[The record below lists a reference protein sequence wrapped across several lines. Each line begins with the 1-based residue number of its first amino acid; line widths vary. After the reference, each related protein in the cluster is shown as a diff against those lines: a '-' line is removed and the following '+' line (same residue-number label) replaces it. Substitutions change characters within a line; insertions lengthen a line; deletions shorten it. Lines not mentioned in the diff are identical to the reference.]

1 MSTGGIVK
9 MKKSICGVWPAAG
22 LTALAVLAILG
33 LFASCHSVD
42 RVDADTQIDL
52 SGYWNDTDLRLASE
66 ALIKSCLETPRLSQ
80 FEASQRRLPVIV
92 VGTFRNA
99 SDEHIDT
106 SILSQRLEAS
116 ILNSGK
122 AEFVASGD
130 LRQEIRAEREDQQSG
145 YTSDESAAA
154 LGRETGADFIMT
166 GSVKTIVD
174 SYDKTATRSYF
185 ITAELTDITTN
196 RRTWIGE
203 YNEIKKVIK
212 NPGVKP

>member
-1 MSTGGIVK
+1 
-9 MKKSICGVWPAAG
+9 MKKNFLLCLTAG
-22 LTALAVLAILG
+22 LLTFAV
-33 LFASCHSVD
+33 SCHSVK
-42 RVDADTQIDL
+42 RVDADTQTDL
-52 SGYWNDTDLRLASE
+52 SGYWNDTDLRLASD
-66 ALIKSCLETPRLSQ
+66 ALITACLQAPRLGQ
-80 FEASQRRLPVIV
+80 FETSQRRLPVIV

-116 ILNSGK
+116 IQNSGK

-130 LRQEIRAEREDQQSG
+130 LRREIREEREDQQQG
-145 YTSDESAAA
+145 YTSDETTAA

-174 SYDKTATRSYF
+174 QYGKTATRSYF
-185 ITAELTDITTN
+185 ITSELTDITTN
-196 RRTWIGE
+196 RRVWIGE

-212 NPGVKP
+212 KPGVKP

>member
-1 MSTGGIVK
+1 
-9 MKKSICGVWPAAG
+9 MKKTIHGVCAAFV
-22 LTALAVLAILG
+22 VLAAFI
-33 LFASCHSVD
+33 LFASCHSVK
-42 RVDADTQIDL
+42 RVDADTQVDL
-52 SGYWNDTDLRLASE
+52 SGYWNDTDLRMASD
-66 ALIKSCLETPRLSQ
+66 ALIKACLETPRLSQ
-80 FEASQRRLPVIV
+80 FEAAQRRLPVII
-92 VGTFRNA
+92 VGNFRNA

-116 ILNSGK
+116 VLNSGK

-130 LRQEIRAEREDQQSG
+130 LRQEIRAERDDQQSG

-154 LGRETGADFIMT
+154 LGLETGADFIMT

-174 SYDKTATRSYF
+174 RYDKTATRSYF

-196 RRTWIGE
+196 RRVWIGE

>member
-1 MSTGGIVK
+1 M
-9 MKKSICGVWPAAG
+9 MKKNIHGVCAAFV
-22 LTALAVLAILG
+22 VLAALT
-33 LFASCHSVD
+33 LFASCHSVQ

-52 SGYWNDTDLRLASE
+52 SGYWNDTDLRMASD
-66 ALIKSCLETPRLSQ
+66 ALIKACLETPRLSQ
-80 FEASQRRLPVIV
+80 FEAAQRRLPVII
-92 VGTFRNA
+92 VGNFRNA

-116 ILNSGK
+116 VLNSGK

-130 LRQEIRAEREDQQSG
+130 LRQEIRAERDDQQSG
-145 YTSDESAAA
+145 YTSDETVAA
-154 LGRETGADFIMT
+154 LGMETGADFIMT

-174 SYDKTATRSYF
+174 RYDKTATRSYF
-185 ITAELTDITTN
+185 ITAELTDITSN
-196 RRTWIGE
+196 RRVWIGE

>member
-1 MSTGGIVK
+1 MKPKGIIIFCLV
-9 MKKSICGVWPAAG
+9 
-22 LTALAVLAILG
+22 LAVLLAACG
-33 LFASCHSVD
+33 HSVK
-42 RVDADTQIDL
+42 RVDSSTQMDL
-52 SGYWNDTDLRLASE
+52 SGYWNDTDLRLASDY
-66 ALIKSCLETPRLSQ
+66 LIKECLATPRLSQ
-80 FEASQRRLPVIV
+80 YKATYGKLPVII
-92 VGTFRNA
+92 VGKFKNS

-116 ILNSGK
+116 ILSSGK

-130 LRQEIRAEREDQQSG
+130 LRDQLRAERLDQQQG
-145 YTSDESAAA
+145 YTDDATMARI
-154 LGRETGADFIMT
+154 GREVGADYMLT

-174 SYDKTATRSYF
+174 RYDKTSTRSYF

-196 RRTWIGE
+196 RRLWIGE

>member
-1 MSTGGIVK
+1 
-9 MKKSICGVWPAAG
+9 MKKNIHGVCAAFVVLAA
-22 LTALAVLAILG
+22 LTALTT
-33 LFASCHSVD
+33 LFASCHSVQ

-52 SGYWNDTDLRLASE
+52 SGYWNDTDLRMASD
-66 ALIKSCLETPRLSQ
+66 ALIKACLETPRLDQ
-80 FEASQRRLPVIV
+80 FEVSQRRPPVII
-92 VGTFRNA
+92 VGNFRNA

-130 LRQEIRAEREDQQSG
+130 LRQEIRAERDDQQSG
-145 YTSDESAAA
+145 YTSDETTAT
-154 LGRETGADFIMT
+154 LGMETGADFIMT

-174 SYDKTATRSYF
+174 RYDKTATRSYF
-185 ITAELTDITTN
+185 ITAELTDITSN
-196 RRTWIGE
+196 RRVWIGE

>member
-1 MSTGGIVK
+1 MKKGIVLF
-9 MKKSICGVWPAAG
+9 CC
-22 LTALAVLAILG
+22 ALAAFLV
-33 LFASCHSVD
+33 SCGHSVN

-52 SGYWNDTDLRLASE
+52 SGYWNDTDLRLASDS
-66 ALIKSCLETPRLSQ
+66 LIKACLETPRISQ
-80 FEASQRRLPVIV
+80 FDTTRGKLPVII
-92 VGTFRNA
+92 VGTFKNA

-130 LRQEIRAEREDQQSG
+130 LRREIRSEREDQQQG
-145 YTSDESAAA
+145 YTDDATVAA

-174 SYDKTATRSYF
+174 RYDKTATRSYF

-196 RRTWIGE
+196 RRVWIGE
-203 YNEIKKVIK
+203 YNEIKKVIR
-212 NPGVKP
+212 NPSVKP

>member
-1 MSTGGIVK
+1 MKQKGIVLPLLVFVL
-9 MKKSICGVWPAAG
+9 IALLAGCGG
-22 LTALAVLAILG
+22 
-33 LFASCHSVD
+33 HSVK

-52 SGYWNDTDLRLASE
+52 SGYWNDTDLRQASDNLIQQALA
-66 ALIKSCLETPRLSQ
+66 TPRLSA
-80 FEASQRRLPVIV
+80 FNNANGRLPVII

-99 SDEHIDT
+99 SDEHLDT

-130 LRQEIRAEREDQQSG
+130 LRAEIRAERLDQQQG
-145 YTSDESAAA
+145 YTDDATMAA
-154 LGRETGADFIMT
+154 LGREAGADFIMT

-174 SYDKTATRSYF
+174 RYEKTAMRSYF

-196 RRTWIGE
+196 RRLWIGE
-203 YNEIKKVIK
+203 YNEIKKVIR
-212 NPGVKP
+212 NPSVKP